1 MLIAVIILA
10 ILTFVLLMVVM
21 KLRSQIKNGE
31 GSTSVQPIAN
41 GDSLEMK

>member
-21 KLRSQIKNGE
+21 KLRSQIKNGD
-31 GSTSVQPIAN
+31 STSVQPIAN